1 MSWFDKVLDAV
12 QTLAVIGERVE
23 RLGKAV
29 GDLAVD
35 LRELDRRVAR
45 LKGVFAAS
53 GARDRS
59 PESGP
64 LPAPRPECFRT
75 SAETSYLS
83 LSLDAYVDKPAGA
96 GVMGDGGG
104 E

>member
-12 QTLAVIGERVE
+12 QTAAVIGQRVE

-45 LKGVFAAS
+45 LEGVLAAS
-53 GARDRS
+53 GGPRNPS
-59 PESGP
+59 PDTAS
-64 LPAPRPECFRT
+64 LPPPRTE
-75 SAETSYLS
+75 
-83 LSLDAYVDKPAGA
+83 
-96 GVMGDGGG
+96 
-104 E
+104 